1 MKRQLTYIHQLK
13 NYISTDV
20 DLAGWVYNVRSS
32 GSLVF
37 IECRDGSGICQ
48 CVVNKDEV
56 SEDSWEAAVSLK
68 QESSIRLY
76 GFVVSDERSIGGVEL
91 QVKRLQVIQLVA
103 DYPITPKEHGIEFLM
118 NRRHLW
124 LRSQRQWAAMRVRN
138 GIIFAIH
145 NFFQLRGFIQTDTP
159 IFTPNAAEG
168 STTLFETDFFNE
180 KAYLAQTGQL
190 YGEALAMA
198 HGLIYTFG
206 PTFRAEKSKTRRHLS
221 EFWMIEPEMA
231 FYDLEMN
238 MDLAEDMLKSIVSE
252 VLEKYHHELALLE
265 RDTSSLK
272 RLVEKDFV
280 RIKYEDAVDI
290 LNSDKTA
297 KVLDELIQQR
307 KVEKEELIRGQDA
320 IQKEHG
326 SAKKWRKKQIEK
338 RIIDIHTRVDQIE
351 EDLRN
356 IPRWKKSA
364 QEFTWGSDFG
374 GSDETVLTM
383 QFDVPVMVTHWPAE
397 IKAFYMKRD
406 KTDTYALGVD
416 ILAPEGYGEIVG
428 GSQRED
434 NLDVILARIEEEGLD
449 PEVFDWYIDLRR
461 FGSVPHAGFGLGL
474 ERTVAWICGLSHVR
488 ETIAFPRMM
497 GRITP

>member
-13 NYISTDV
+13 NHISTDV

-48 CVVNKDEV
+48 CVVNKEEV
-56 SEDSWEAAVSLK
+56 SEESWEAAISLK
-68 QESSIRLY
+68 QESSISLN

-91 QVKRLQVIQLVA
+91 QVKRLEVIQLVA

-138 GIIFAIH
+138 GIIYAIH
-145 NFFQLRGFIQTDTP
+145 NFFQSKGFIQTDTP

-168 STTLFETDFFNE
+168 STTLFETDFFND

-198 HGLIYTFG
+198 YGLIYTFG

-238 MDLAEDMLKSIVSE
+238 MDLAEDMLKSIVAE

-272 RLVEKDFV
+272 RLVEKDFI
-280 RIKYEDAVDI
+280 RMKYDDAVDI

-307 KVEKEELIRGQDA
+307 KAEKEELIQEQDA

-338 RIIDIHTRVDQIE
+338 RVIDIHTRVDQIK

-383 QFDVPVMVTHWPAE
+383 QFNVPVMVTHWPAQ

-406 KTDTYALGVD
+406 ETDTYALGVD

>member
-13 NYISTDV
+13 NHISTDV

-48 CVVNKDEV
+48 CVVNKEEV
-56 SEDSWEAAVSLK
+56 SEDSWEAAISLK
-68 QESSIRLY
+68 QESSIRLN
-76 GFVVSDERSIGGVEL
+76 GFVVSDERSISGVEL
-91 QVKRLQVIQLVA
+91 QVKRLEVIQLVA

-145 NFFQLRGFIQTDTP
+145 NFFQSRGFIQADTP

-238 MDLAEDMLKSIVSE
+238 MDLAEDMLKSIVAE
-252 VLEKYHHELALLE
+252 VLEKYQHELVLLE

-280 RIKYEDAVDI
+280 RIKYDAAVDI

-297 KVLDELIQQR
+297 NVLDELIQKR
-307 KVEKEELIRGQDA
+307 KAEKEELIPEQDA

-338 RIIDIHTRVDQIE
+338 RIIDINTRVDQIE

-383 QFDVPVMVTHWPAE
+383 QYDVPVMVTHWPAE

-406 KTDTYALGVD
+406 ETDTYALGVD

>member
-1 MKRQLTYIHQLK
+1 
-13 NYISTDV
+13 
-20 DLAGWVYNVRSS
+20 
-32 GSLVF
+32 
-37 IECRDGSGICQ
+37 
-48 CVVNKDEV
+48 
-56 SEDSWEAAVSLK
+56 
-68 QESSIRLY
+68 
-76 GFVVSDERSIGGVEL
+76 
-91 QVKRLQVIQLVA
+91 
-103 DYPITPKEHGIEFLM
+103 
-118 NRRHLW
+118 
-124 LRSQRQWAAMRVRN
+124 
-138 GIIFAIH
+138 
-145 NFFQLRGFIQTDTP
+145 
-159 IFTPNAAEG
+159 
-168 STTLFETDFFNE
+168 
-180 KAYLAQTGQL
+180 
-190 YGEALAMA
+190 
-198 HGLIYTFG
+198 
-206 PTFRAEKSKTRRHLS
+206 
-221 EFWMIEPEMA
+221 
-231 FYDLEMN
+231 
-238 MDLAEDMLKSIVSE
+238 MLKSIVAE

-272 RLVEKDFV
+272 RLVDKDFV
-280 RIKYEDAVDI
+280 RIKYDDAVDI

-307 KVEKEELIRGQDA
+307 KAEKEELIQEQDA

-338 RIIDIHTRVDQIE
+338 RVIDIHTRVDQIE

-383 QFDVPVMVTHWPAE
+383 QFDVPVMVTHWPAQ

-406 KTDTYALGVD
+406 ETDTYALGVD

-434 NLDVILARIEEEGLD
+434 NLDVILARIEEEGLN

>member
-1 MKRQLTYIHQLK
+1 M
-13 NYISTDV
+13 
-20 DLAGWVYNVRSS
+20 
-32 GSLVF
+32 
-37 IECRDGSGICQ
+37 
-48 CVVNKDEV
+48 

-68 QESSIRLY
+68 QESSIRLN

-91 QVKRLQVIQLVA
+91 QVKRLEVIQLVT

-280 RIKYEDAVDI
+280 RIKYDDAVDI
-290 LNSDKTA
+290 INSDKTA

-307 KVEKEELIRGQDA
+307 KAEKEELIREQDA

-326 SAKKWRKKQIEK
+326 SAKKWRKKLIEK

-356 IPRWKKSA
+356 IPTWKKSA

>member
-1 MKRQLTYIHQLK
+1 M
-13 NYISTDV
+13 DV
-20 DLAGWVYNVRSS
+20 NLAGWVYNVRSS

-48 CVVNKDEV
+48 CVVNKEEV

-91 QVKRLQVIQLVA
+91 QVKRLEVIQLVT

-434 NLDVILARIEEEGLD
+434 NLDVILARIAEEGLD

>member
-37 IECRDGSGICQ
+37 IECRDGSSICQ

-91 QVKRLQVIQLVA
+91 QVKRLEVIQLVA

-138 GIIFAIH
+138 GIIFSIH

-238 MDLAEDMLKSIVSE
+238 MDLVEDMLKSIVSE

-280 RIKYEDAVDI
+280 RIKYDDAVDI

-307 KVEKEELIRGQDA
+307 KAEKEELIREQDA

-326 SAKKWRKKQIEK
+326 SAKKWRKKKIEK

>member
-37 IECRDGSGICQ
+37 IECRDGSSICQ

-91 QVKRLQVIQLVA
+91 QVKRLEVIQLVA

-145 NFFQLRGFIQTDTP
+145 NFFQSRGFIQTDTP

-168 STTLFETDFFNE
+168 STTLFETDFFND

-238 MDLAEDMLKSIVSE
+238 MDLAEDMLKSIVAE

-272 RLVEKDFV
+272 RLVEKDFI
-280 RIKYEDAVDI
+280 RMKYDDAVDI

-307 KVEKEELIRGQDA
+307 KAEKEELIREQDA

-326 SAKKWRKKQIEK
+326 SAKKWRKKKIEK
-338 RIIDIHTRVDQIE
+338 RIIDIHTRVDQME

-356 IPRWKKSA
+356 IPKWKKSA

-406 KTDTYALGVD
+406 ETDTYALGLD

-434 NLDVILARIEEEGLD
+434 NLDLILARIKEEGLD

>member
-13 NYISTDV
+13 NHISTDV
-20 DLAGWVYNVRSS
+20 DIAGWVYNVRSS

-37 IECRDGSGICQ
+37 IECRDGSSICQ
-48 CVVNKDEV
+48 CVVNKELV

-68 QESSIRLY
+68 QESSIRLN

-91 QVKRLQVIQLVA
+91 QVKKLEVIQLVA

-145 NFFQLRGFIQTDTP
+145 NFFQSRGFIQTDTP

-238 MDLAEDMLKSIVSE
+238 MDLAEDMLKSIVAE
-252 VLEKYHHELALLE
+252 VLDKYHHELALLE

-280 RIKYEDAVDI
+280 RIKYDEAVDI
-290 LNSDKTA
+290 LNSEKTA

-307 KVEKEELIRGQDA
+307 KTDKEELLQEQDA

-338 RIIDIHTRVDQIE
+338 RIIDIRTRVDQME

-356 IPRWKKSA
+356 IPKWKKSA

-406 KTDTYALGVD
+406 ETDTYALGVD

-434 NLDVILARIEEEGLD
+434 NLDLILARIKEEGLD

>member
-13 NYISTDV
+13 NHISTDV

-48 CVVNKDEV
+48 CVVNKEEV
-56 SEDSWEAAVSLK
+56 SEESWEAAISLK
-68 QESSIRLY
+68 QESSIRLN

-91 QVKRLQVIQLVA
+91 QVKRLEVIQLVA

-138 GIIFAIH
+138 GIIYAIH
-145 NFFQLRGFIQTDTP
+145 NFFQSKGFIQTDTP

-168 STTLFETDFFNE
+168 STTLFETDFFND

-238 MDLAEDMLKSIVSE
+238 MDLAEDMLKSIVAE

-272 RLVEKDFV
+272 RLVEKDFI
-280 RIKYEDAVDI
+280 RMKYDDAVDI

-297 KVLDELIQQR
+297 KVLDILIQQQ
-307 KVEKEELIRGQDA
+307 KAEKEELIQEQDA

-338 RIIDIHTRVDQIE
+338 RVIDIHTRVDQIE

-383 QFDVPVMVTHWPAE
+383 QFDVPVMVTHWPAQ

-406 KTDTYALGVD
+406 ETDTYALGVD
-416 ILAPEGYGEIVG
+416 ILAPEGYGEILG